1 MAASI
6 KEEPVREVTLLKPE
20 YLSAAGARAKDPRR
34 ARRQGRGL
42 TPVSEEGAPSP
53 GAPRDGPAVGGGD
66 ENAAEPG
73 RPRNGLQPLQQQ
85 QQRAFKR
92 RNSLNVGFKHPG
104 FKRRRRAN
112 SDCDPVLPSNFLLG
126 GNIFDPLN
134 LNSLLDEDVN
144 KALNA
149 ETPKSSPLP
158 SRNRDP
164 VEILIPKDIT
174 DPLSLNN
181 DSEVLPSPLK
191 LGRKRRHR
199 HYHHPPSQ
207 LAQPAAAAVEQ
218 VEKGQVAT
226 LDPGAQDCAAGKDP
240 PAVKPGAGAAEAPAE
255 PEGPQ
260 PYELNTV
267 INCRDEI
274 VSPVLRGAEQASAGS
289 RHRKRRRTSSK
300 SEPGKGAAEEEPRP
314 TGTEAKKPTP
324 DKPRGKASQHQQH
337 SYQRHSSLHRDGKA
351 QPHFQTKHKRFQYGN
366 YTKYYG
372 YRNPGRCEDPRLGVF
387 KPDWFRGKDI
397 LDLGCN
403 AGHLTLSIA
412 KDLKPS
418 RIVGVD
424 IDGGLVHSARQNIRH
439 FLSQDMLP
447 SQGDGQV
454 KRRFPLSLTKCKGP
468 IAAPPVVV
476 DRCVPEFPNNVT
488 FIQGNYVLEKDE
500 LLATQRPE
508 YDVILCLSLT
518 KWIHLNW
525 GDQGLKRMFKRI
537 FRHLRP
543 GGIFILEP
551 QPWSS
556 YGKRRKLTETIYKNY
571 YQIMFKP
578 EQFTS
583 YLMSSEVGF
592 SSYELVGTP
601 QSTSK

>member
-1 MAASI
+1 MAASV
-6 KEEPVREVTLLKPE
+6 EEDSVREVTLLKPE
-20 YLSAAGARAKDPRR
+20 YLSAMGVEELHCHP
-34 ARRQGRGL
+34 GRVL
-42 TPVSEEGAPSP
+42 TPVSEEVALSP
-53 GAPRDGPAVGGGD
+53 GTKD
-66 ENAAEPG
+66 EDESVAELS
-73 RPRNGLQPLQQQ
+73 RPRNGLQPLQ

-174 DPLSLNN
+174 DPLNLNN

-199 HYHHPPSQ
+199 HYHHQPGQPPQS
-207 LAQPAAAAVEQ
+207 AATAESAERNQ
-218 VEKGQVAT
+218 VLP
-226 LDPGAQDCAAGKDP
+226 LDPSTRDCPVGHNPAGTS
-240 PAVKPGAGAAEAPAE
+240 VGPGTSEVPSE

-260 PYELNTV
+260 PYELNTL

-274 VSPVLRGAEQASAGS
+274 VSPVLRGSEQAPTGS
-289 RHRKRRRTSSK
+289 RHRKRRRTASK
-300 SEPGKGAAEEEPRP
+300 SELGKIPTSSEEEPRLP
-314 TGTEAKKPTP
+314 GADAKKPTP
-324 DKPRGKASQHQQH
+324 EKTKGKASHHHHHQQQH
-337 SYQRHSSLHRDGKA
+337 SFQRHSSLYRDGKA
-351 QPHFQTKHKRFQYGN
+351 QPNFQSKQKRFQYGN

-372 YRNPGRCEDPRLGVF
+372 YRNPGRCEDPRLSFF
-387 KPDWFRGKDI
+387 KPEWFQGKDI

-418 RIVGVD
+418 RIVGID
-424 IDGGLVHSARQNIRH
+424 IDGSLIHTARQNIRH

-468 IAAPPVVV
+468 IAAPPVAV
-476 DRCVPEFPNNVT
+476 DRCVAEFPNNVT
-488 FIQGNYVLEKDE
+488 FIQC
-500 LLATQRPE
+500 LLQ
-508 YDVILCLSLT
+508 IL
-518 KWIHLNW
+518 I
-525 GDQGLKRMFKRI
+525 
-537 FRHLRP
+537 
-543 GGIFILEP
+543 
-551 QPWSS
+551 
-556 YGKRRKLTETIYKNY
+556 
-571 YQIMFKP
+571 
-578 EQFTS
+578 
-583 YLMSSEVGF
+583 
-592 SSYELVGTP
+592 
-601 QSTSK
+601 